1 MLKFILAL
9 KKYNLKLNLLLKEQT
24 MEDKIF
30 NQIEQK
36 FKELVFELQIE
47 DNKKIIEFQ
56 QKLQAL
62 KEKLALEK
70 ELSTQ
75 NN

>member
-1 MLKFILAL
+1 
-9 KKYNLKLNLLLKEQT
+9 

-62 KEKLALEK
+62 KERLALEK
-70 ELSTQ
+70 DK
-75 NN
+75 N

>member
-1 MLKFILAL
+1 
-9 KKYNLKLNLLLKEQT
+9 

-30 NQIEQK
+30 IEIEQK
-36 FKELVFELQIE
+36 FNELIFEIQMQ

-70 ELSTQ
+70 DK
-75 NN
+75 N

>member
-1 MLKFILAL
+1 
-9 KKYNLKLNLLLKEQT
+9 

-36 FKELVFELQIE
+36 FKELIFEIQMQ

-62 KEKLALEK
+62 KQKLALEK
-70 ELSTQ
+70 ELSK
-75 NN
+75 NEV